1 MLKNCESDTIPQKNS
16 HKLPQL
22 TIIYGCNDGYT
33 VRGAANSGARLA
45 AALRVF
51 AGLGCVKN
59 KGLAVYALGNGGV
72 LLMCA
77 DHDAVKRAEIAAAG
91 VVRALR
97 YGTCDRMIGLLLFHF
112 RIPSLFLFRE
122 SSDSRPSILPPGCDY
137 SCSWIFLTETFFDG
151 IIFIKF
157 CECEGRGKV
166 KRTLPILS
174 PSGGRFYDCT

>member
-59 KGLAVYALGNGGV
+59 EGLAVNTLGNGGV
-72 LLMCA
+72 LLMST
-77 DHDAVKRAEIAAAG
+77 DHDAVKRAEIAAAC

-97 YGTCDRMIGLLLFHF
+97 YGTCDRMIRLLLFHF
-112 RIPSLFLFRE
+112 RIPSLFLIRE
-122 SSDSRPSILPPGCDY
+122 SSDSRPSMIRLSGIY
-137 SCSWIFLTETFFDG
+137 SCPT
-151 IIFIKF
+151 
-157 CECEGRGKV
+157 
-166 KRTLPILS
+166 
-174 PSGGRFYDCT
+174 PS